1 MAQVIS
7 AKNDKTI
14 IINFDSFKEHPLYR
28 KRVRKTSR
36 IVAHDEEGKA
46 GLGDVVRIVPCA
58 PVSKTKRFRLDAI
71 VKKFGFLVDEVSRVH
86 HHIISPLL
94 SNWIHHACACRHIKA
109 ARLTVCCLDLLRKET
124 GQVADLGESSGL
136 GPFTLHV
143 YRLLLAI
150 LAVFHLRFTS

>member
-1 MAQVIS
+1 MHKGELGGPVDTRLCFQAVPAVAQVIS

-36 IVAHDEEGKA
+36 IVAHDEDGKA

-71 VKKFGFLVDEVSRVH
+71 VKKFGFLVDEVS
-86 HHIISPLL
+86 S
-94 SNWIHHACACRHIKA
+94 SNNIPSHR
-109 ARLTVCCLDLLRKET
+109 CC
-124 GQVADLGESSGL
+124 
-136 GPFTLHV
+136 
-143 YRLLLAI
+143 
-150 LAVFHLRFTS
+150 